1 MLSYDS
7 ARAAMTHLWDAF
19 FSPGT
24 VCVCLGSDASVR
36 DEIMAACQA
45 LCLRA
50 VLHDVSSLGDALK
63 QLSNTKGKHSFS
75 CDERQVFVSC
85 LSLDA

>member
-1 MLSYDS
+1 MLNYDS
-7 ARAAMTHLWDAF
+7 ARTAMTHTMGCF
-19 FSPGT
+19 FFPGT

-50 VLHDVSSLGDALK
+50 VLHDDSSLSGALK
-63 QLSNTKGKHSFS
+63 QLSNTKGKHLFS
-75 CDERQVFVSC
+75 CDKR
-85 LSLDA
+85 